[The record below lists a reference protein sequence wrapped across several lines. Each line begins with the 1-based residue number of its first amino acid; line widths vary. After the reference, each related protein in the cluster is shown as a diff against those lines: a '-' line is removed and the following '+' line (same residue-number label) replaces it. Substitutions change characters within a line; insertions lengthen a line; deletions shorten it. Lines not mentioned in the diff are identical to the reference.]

1 VIIVA
6 GVLHVDP
13 AERAAYLA
21 DCTAVVAQARS
32 FPGCLDFALSPD
44 LLDSG
49 RINVYERW
57 SSVRSC
63 ASSGARARTRP
74 SRPPSWMPT
83 SASIPSPH
91 RPTDHDDL
99 RADPRRR

>member
-1 VIIVA
+1 MIIVA

-49 RINVYERW
+49 RGP
-57 SSVRSC
+57 
-63 ASSGARARTRP
+63 AG
-74 SRPPSWMPT
+74 
-83 SASIPSPH
+83 H
-91 RPTDHDDL
+91 HL
-99 RADPRRR
+99 GRRRPDYPVTGSPARS

>member
-1 VIIVA
+1 MIIVA

-57 SSVRSC
+57 SS
-63 ASSGARARTRP
+63 G
-74 SRPPSWMPT
+74 
-83 SASIPSPH
+83 
-91 RPTDHDDL
+91 
-99 RADPRRR
+99 

>member
-1 VIIVA
+1 MIIVA

-57 SSVRSC
+57 SSVEELRLFRGSGPDEAQQATILSADVRDYPVTGSPARS
-63 ASSGARARTRP
+63 
-74 SRPPSWMPT
+74 
-83 SASIPSPH
+83 
-91 RPTDHDDL
+91 
-99 RADPRRR
+99 